1 MTSTEKAKAGLPLG
15 GLEWGLRG
23 LAWASDA
30 AQAGGGGRPAGPR
43 PWLNIS
49 TNPRLGEANS
59 EEIKLP
65 REKSVSVGLCVQT
78 NRTLFFC

>member
-30 AQAGGGGRPAGPR
+30 AQAGGGAPSWPQALAQHQHEPKAGRSKR
-43 PWLNIS
+43 
-49 TNPRLGEANS
+49 
-59 EEIKLP
+59 
-65 REKSVSVGLCVQT
+65 
-78 NRTLFFC
+78 

>member
-30 AQAGGGGRPAGPR
+30 AQAGGGGAQLAPGPG
-43 PWLNIS
+43 S
-49 TNPRLGEANS
+49 TSARTQGW
-59 EEIKLP
+59 
-65 REKSVSVGLCVQT
+65 EKQT
-78 NRTLFFC
+78 VRK